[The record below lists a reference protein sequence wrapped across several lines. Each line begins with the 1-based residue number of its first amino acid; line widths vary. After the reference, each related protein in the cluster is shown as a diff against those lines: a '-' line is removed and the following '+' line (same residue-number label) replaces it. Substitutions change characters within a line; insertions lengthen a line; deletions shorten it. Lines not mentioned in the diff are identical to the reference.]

1 MENPVI
7 QYAILNADGVCINRC
22 LWDGVTAWQP
32 PEGCTAVADPDNLHP
47 IYVAPQPEPEVDL
60 LASLTAEQ
68 KAALLT
74 LLQQFPPNAQV

>member
-32 PEGCTAVADPDNLHP
+32 PEGCTAVADPDNLHQ
-47 IYVAPQPEPEVDL
+47 IYMEPQSDPDPLV
-60 LASLTAEQ
+60 SLTPEQ
-68 KAALLT
+68 KAALLA
-74 LLQQFPPNAQV
+74 LLEAS